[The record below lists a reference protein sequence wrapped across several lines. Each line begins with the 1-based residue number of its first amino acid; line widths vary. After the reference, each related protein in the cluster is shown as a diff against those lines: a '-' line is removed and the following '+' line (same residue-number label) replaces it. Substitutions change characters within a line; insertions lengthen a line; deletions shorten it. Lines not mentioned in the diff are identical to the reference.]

1 MGSISYDLKNK
12 LDKLK
17 INFKTM
23 IVGGCFYLPNFEIK
37 NHRCSLELQNTM
49 KKDIRNES
57 VKPIIIIGGDLS
69 NNLEKNNKS
78 FVNYQGVSIE
88 DGFIKSINDLLG
100 LGYKIILLY
109 PLPVFEENVS
119 QKVFNLVR
127 NSGSFSK
134 DNYKKNENIIKKNLV
149 ILKISDY
156 KSQSRNVY
164 QIYDKINHEN
174 LIKIYPHQIFCNTYI
189 KNDCVGNNEKNI
201 FFHDKKHPSV
211 FGSKLIN
218 SLIEEEIKKI
228 TK

>member
-1 MGSISYDLKNK
+1 
-12 LDKLK
+12 
-17 INFKTM
+17 
-23 IVGGCFYLPNFEIK
+23 
-37 NHRCSLELQNTM
+37 M

-69 NNLEKNNKS
+69 NNLKKNNKS